1 MNTHQFQLPGS
12 YKKWTLGLIIAGAI
26 AVVYGLIMFHPFAPV
41 AHHGA
46 EAAAG
51 HGAAHDGVNGTRFWA
66 VLLQNSVFW
75 LLVVNASMF
84 FLCVTTMAMGGWQ
97 VALRRVPEAIS
108 SVVPILGII
117 TFAILMAII
126 WGDRTDIYHW
136 LDHSVYDKSSPNYD
150 KLLDGKKAFLNPV
163 FYSIWSAITVLLWWL
178 LGRKMRSLS
187 LATDNKPMDYEE
199 GKKWIWK
206 NTVWAS
212 LFTVFFALTVAS
224 TIPWLWLM
232 SIDPHWYSTMYSWY
246 TFASTFVSGMS
257 LIALFI
263 VFLKNRGQLEYV
275 TEEHIHDI
283 GKFMFA
289 FSVFW
294 TYLWFS
300 QYMLI
305 WYSNQP
311 EETKYFV
318 ERIGTAEH
326 AGPYKGI
333 FFFNLI
339 INFLCPLLILM
350 KKGAKRNWTLL
361 TFMAVLIIFGH
372 WIDFY
377 QMVMPGTVH
386 ENYHM
391 TLFEF
396 GVPCLFIGLI
406 MWGVGRYLS
415 RHSLVPKNH
424 PFLKESM
431 IHHT

>member
-1 MNTHQFQLPGS
+1 MSQSFQLPGS
-12 YKKWTLGLIIAGAI
+12 YKKWTYGLIGAGVIALL
-26 AVVYGLIMFHPFAPV
+26 YGLIMYHPFAHPE
-41 AHHGA
+41 HGKHV
-46 EAAAG
+46 ES
-51 HGAAHDGVNGTRFWA
+51 TRFWA

-75 LLVVNASMF
+75 LLVVNAAMF
-84 FLCVTTMAMGGWQ
+84 FICATTLAMGGWQ

-108 SVVPILGII
+108 SMVPILGII
-117 TFAILMAII
+117 AFVILMFLV
-126 WGDRTDIYHW
+126 WGDRHDIYHW
-136 LDHSVYDKSSPNYD
+136 VDKDAVANDHILKGKS
-150 KLLDGKKAFLNPV
+150 AFLNPV
-163 FYSIWSAITVLLWWL
+163 FFTIWTSLTIFLWWF
-178 LGRKMRSLS
+178 LGKKMRSMS
-187 LATDNKPMDYEE
+187 LQSDKEGPMDYET
-199 GKKWIWK
+199 GKKWIFK
-206 NTVWAS
+206 NTVWGS
-212 LFTVFFALTVAS
+212 LFIVFFALTVAS

-232 SIDPHWYSTMYSWY
+232 SIDAHWYSTMYSWY
-246 TFASTFVSGMS
+246 TFASSFVSGMS

-263 VFLKNRGQLEYV
+263 IFLKNRGQLPYV
-275 TEEHIHDI
+275 TDEHLHDI

-311 EETKYFV
+311 EETKYFI
-318 ERIGTAEH
+318 ERIGTREQ

-339 INFLCPLLILM
+339 VNFICPLLILM
-350 KKGAKRNWTLL
+350 KRGAKRNWGLV

-377 QMVMPGTVH
+377 QMVMPGTLH
-386 ENYHM
+386 DKAE
-391 TLFEF
+391 LLPFEF
-396 GVPCLFIGLI
+396 GIAALFVGLI
-406 MWGVGRYLS
+406 MWGTGRYLTKN
-415 RHSLVPKNH
+415 SLLMKNH

>member
-1 MNTHQFQLPGS
+1 MNQQFELPSS
-12 YKKWTLGLIIAGAI
+12 YKKWTWGLIIAGLLAL
-26 AVVYGLIMFHPFAPV
+26 VYGIIVLQPFAPV

-46 EAAAG
+46 EG
-51 HGAAHDGVNGTRFWA
+51 AHDYSGTRFWA

-84 FLCVTTMAMGGWQ
+84 FICVTTMAMGGWQ

-108 SVVPILGII
+108 SVVPTLGII
-117 TFAILMAII
+117 TFLVLMGII
-126 WGDRTDIYHW
+126 WGGRTDIFMW
-136 LDHSVYDKSSPNYD
+136 LDKDLVEHDHILKGKS
-150 KLLDGKKAFLNPV
+150 GFLNPT
-163 FYSIWSAITVLLWWL
+163 FFTIWSAISIIMWWL
-178 LGRKMRSLS
+178 LGRKMRTLS
-187 LATDNKPMDYEE
+187 LDSDKNGQMDHSTA
-199 GKKWIWK
+199 KKWIFK

-212 LFTVFFALTVAS
+212 LYCVFFGLSVAS

-232 SIDPHWYSTMYSWY
+232 SIDAHWYSTMYSWY
-246 TFASTFVSGMS
+246 TFASSFVSGMS
-257 LIALFI
+257 LVALFVI
-263 VFLKNRGQLEYV
+263 FLKNRGQLEYV
-275 TEEHIHDI
+275 TEEHLHDV

-311 EETKYFV
+311 EETKYFI
-318 ERIGTAEH
+318 ERIGTADKS
-326 AGPYKGI
+326 GPYHGL
-333 FFFNLI
+333 FFLNLI
-339 INFLCPLLILM
+339 LNFLCPLLILM
-350 KKGAKRNWTLL
+350 KRGVKRNWSAV

-377 QMVMPGTVH
+377 QMVMPGTMKEH
-386 ENYHM
+386 AEM
-391 TLFEF
+391 MPFEF
-396 GVPCLFIGLI
+396 GIGALFVGII
-406 MWGVGRYLS
+406 MWGVGKYLTK
-415 RHSLVPKNH
+415 HPLLMKNH